1 MDYAATLLA
10 RFPGASPR
18 RSKELKQLLET
29 IEAYAPAEQVELVLK
44 AYEFGALA
52 HEGQTRLSG
61 QPYISHPVAVATMLA
76 DMHLDP
82 QTIIAAL
89 LHDVVEDTGTPL
101 SKIEELF
108 GGEVASLVDGVSK
121 LDQIQFTTR
130 AEAQAE
136 SFRKMMLAMI
146 EDIRVILV
154 KLADRLHNM
163 ETLNAMPREKQAR
176 IARETLEIYAPIANR
191 LGINHMKVALEDL
204 GFRYLYPFRYS
215 VLQRALN
222 RSKGSQR
229 QIVKKISERMLKVMR
244 EEGIDGDVRGR
255 EKHLYSIYKKMAGK
269 KRILSNVVD
278 VYGFR
283 VIVADVNACY
293 RVLGIVHGLYK
304 PMPGRF
310 KDYIA
315 IPRVNGYQSLHT
327 TLFGPNGLPMEVQV
341 RTVDMDRV
349 AESGVAAHWQYKA
362 TDKSTATPQRR
373 ARDWLARLEEIQR
386 TATSEEF
393 LESVKVDLFPDKIYV
408 FTPKGDILPLPKGAT
423 VVDFAY
429 AVHTDV
435 GDRCV
440 AGKVDRTLVPL
451 RTVLQNS
458 QTVEI
463 VTARGARPN
472 PNWVSFVTTAKARTA
487 IQKYMKKMR
496 SSDSADLGKRLLDRS
511 LKDLGSSVRKV
522 GKVRMREALDELEL
536 DDAAV
541 LYEQLG
547 LGERLAPL
555 TARLLLGK
563 KEDSG
568 ESKKASLVIA
578 GTEGMVVS
586 YGKCCYPI
594 PGDDV
599 MGYLSTGR
607 GVVIHRNSCG
617 NLTNF
622 RKQPKKWLTVSWED
636 QIERDFSSQVLVET
650 VDKTGVLAEVAAVIA
665 DSESNIEE
673 VSVDSRLEDIS
684 SMRFLLQV
692 KNRVHLARIVRN
704 VRKMANVIRVSRDN
718 AIKHSSRR
726 MK

>member
-1 MDYAATLLA
+1 MDYAATLLSKL
-10 RFPGASPR
+10 PGTSAR
-18 RSKELKQLLET
+18 RSRDIRQLVETLEK
-29 IEAYAPAEQVELVLK
+29 YVPPEQVAQILK

-52 HEGQTRLSG
+52 HHGQTRLSG
-61 QPYISHPVAVATMLA
+61 EPYISHPVAVAKMLA

-82 QTIIAAL
+82 QTIIAAI
-89 LHDVVEDTGTPL
+89 LHDVVEDTETSISVL
-101 SKIEELF
+101 EEQF
-108 GGEVASLVDGVSK
+108 GSEVAALVDGVSK
-121 LDQIQFTTR
+121 LDQIQFTSR

-163 ETLNAMPREKQAR
+163 ETLEAMPREKQAR

-191 LGINHMKVALEDL
+191 LGINQMKVALEDL

-215 VLQRALN
+215 VLERALK

-229 QIVKKISERMLKVMR
+229 QIVKKISERILDSML
-244 EEGIDGDVRGR
+244 EENIEGEVRGR

-269 KRILSNVVD
+269 KRLMSDVVD

-283 VIVADVNACY
+283 IIVADVNTCY
-293 RVLGIVHGLYK
+293 RVLGIVHSLYK
-304 PMPGRF
+304 PMPSRF

-327 TLFGPNGLPMEVQV
+327 TLFGPKGLPLEVQI
-341 RTVDMDRV
+341 RTTDMDRV

-362 TDKSTATPQRR
+362 MDKSTATPERR
-373 ARDWLARLEEIQR
+373 ARDWLARLEEIQQ
-386 TATSEEF
+386 TGTSEEF

-408 FTPKGDILPLPKGAT
+408 FTPKGDIMPLPKGAT

-429 AVHTDV
+429 AVHTDI
-435 GDRCV
+435 GNRCV

-451 RTVLQNS
+451 RTTLLNS

-463 VTARGARPN
+463 VTARGAKPN
-472 PNWVSFVTTAKARTA
+472 PNWVTFVTTAKARSA
-487 IQKYMKKMR
+487 IQKYMKNMR
-496 SSDSADLGKRLLDRS
+496 SSESVDLGKRLLDRS

-522 GKVRMREALDELEL
+522 GKVRLREALDELGIE
-536 DDAAV
+536 DAAA

-555 TARLLLGK
+555 TARLLLGEK
-563 KEDSG
+563 AEDAAAAST
-568 ESKKASLVIA
+568 SLVIA
-578 GTEGMVVS
+578 GTEGMVIS
-586 YGKCCYPI
+586 YAKCCYPI

-599 MGYLSTGR
+599 MGYLSSGR

-617 NLTNF
+617 NLINF
-622 RKQPKKWLTVSWED
+622 RKQPEKWLTVSWED
-636 QIERDFSSQVLVET
+636 NIDREFSSQIQVET
-650 VDKTGVLAEVAAVIA
+650 VNKTGVLAEVAAVIA
-665 DSESNIEE
+665 DSGSNIEE
-673 VSVDSRLEDIS
+673 VAVNNRNEDTA
-684 SMRFLLQV
+684 SMTFLLQV
-692 KNRVHLARIVRN
+692 KNRVHLARIMRN
-704 VRKMANVIRVSRDN
+704 VRNMKNVIRVSRDN
-718 AIKHSSRR
+718 AKRN
-726 MK
+726 